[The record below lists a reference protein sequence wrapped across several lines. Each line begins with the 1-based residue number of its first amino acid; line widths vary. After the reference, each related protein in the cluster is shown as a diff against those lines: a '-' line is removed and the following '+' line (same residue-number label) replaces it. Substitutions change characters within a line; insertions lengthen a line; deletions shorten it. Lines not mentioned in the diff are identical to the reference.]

1 MPSSTPFFRATRS
14 FRGSRGRSII
24 APRRNKPEGD
34 NQGLLS
40 VLISLLTLTAFVGLF
55 VFRSF
60 DDNRLTSWR
69 WAFAGTD
76 IVPIFLV
83 LAAGVVVAYAVSGI
97 SFPQRGRAVMLFV
110 ASFAAAALFWGEPEV
125 IVDAARYFM
134 QAKHLELYGAGSFLA
149 EWGTGIAAW
158 TDLPLVPFL
167 QGLVLA
173 VSGEKRGAVQVFT
186 TLLFSATVA
195 LTYLTG
201 RTLWDQTTGA
211 CAGALLFAMPYLLT
225 QPPLM
230 LVDVP
235 TMFFLTLAVYT
246 TIKGVRDGGT
256 FFLAAAPVAI
266 TLAMLTKYSTWVML
280 SVVPVIF
287 LAHLEYGRITVL
299 RRAAVISLGTL
310 LLAGAAVAVKFG
322 VFADQLKLLWNYQ
335 VPGLARW
342 GESHTSTFLF
352 QIHPFVTAAAVFSI
366 FVAVAKRDIKYAI
379 IGWMLLLIMVLGVR
393 RARYILIAFPM
404 LALMAA
410 YGLRG
415 IANGRIRRFIV
426 SCAVASSLV
435 TALFGFLP
443 FLKGTSAVNLVG
455 AGEYLDS
462 LDLEKAEVIT
472 LPRTR
477 SIINPLVAVPILDL
491 FTGKRIVYRGNPEP
505 PPAPDLIAA
514 SPLRFTWEIHV
525 PSYFAPD
532 PEGPGDDTALVVIA
546 SRGGQPPPPRIAR
559 RLAGY
564 RLSKEF
570 AVTDRVFR
578 FKTVV
583 GIYLPP

>member
-1 MPSSTPFFRATRS
+1 M
-14 FRGSRGRSII
+14 II
-24 APRRNKPEGD
+24 APHCNKPEED
-34 NQGLLS
+34 KQGLPT
-40 VLISLLTLTAFVGLF
+40 VLISLLTLTTFVGLF
-55 VFRSF
+55 VLRSL

-69 WAFAGTD
+69 WTFAGTD

-83 LAAGVVVAYAVSGI
+83 LAAGIVVAYAVSRV
-97 SFPQRGRAVMLFV
+97 SFPQRGRAAMLFV

-134 QAKHLELYGAGSFLA
+134 QAKYLELYGVGYFLG

-173 VSGEKRGAVQVFT
+173 VSGETRVAVQVFT
-186 TLLFSATVA
+186 TLLFSATVV

-211 CAGALLFAMPYLLT
+211 CAGALLLAMPYLLT

-246 TIKGVRDGGT
+246 TIKGVRDGGAP
-256 FFLAAAPVAI
+256 FLAAAPVAI
-266 TLAMLTKYSTWVML
+266 TLAMLSKYSTWVML

-287 LAHLEYGRITVL
+287 LAHLKYGRRTVL
-299 RRAAVISLGTL
+299 RRAAVISLSTL
-310 LLAGAAVAVKFG
+310 LLAGAALSMKFG

-352 QIHPFVTAAAVFSI
+352 QVHPFVTVAAVFSI
-366 FVAVAKRDIKYAI
+366 FVAVAKRDVKYAI
-379 IGWMLLLIMVLGVR
+379 IGWMLFLIMVLGVR
-393 RARYILIAFPM
+393 RARYILITFPM

-410 YGLRG
+410 YGLRE
-415 IANGRIRRFIV
+415 IADGKTRRFIV

-435 TALFGFLP
+435 TALVGFLP
-443 FLKGTSAVNLVG
+443 FLKGTSAVNLMR

-462 LDLEKAEVIT
+462 LDVEKVEVIT

-477 SIINPLVAVPILDL
+477 SIINPAVTVPILDL
-491 FTGKRIVYRGNPEP
+491 FTGKRIVYRGNQEP
-505 PPAPDLIAA
+505 PPARNLIET
-514 SPLRFTWEIHV
+514 SPLRFTWEFQT
-525 PSYFAPD
+525 PPYFAPGL
-532 PEGPGDDTALVVIA
+532 ESPGDDTVLVVIA
-546 SRGGQPPPPRIAR
+546 SRDGQPPPPRIAR

-564 RLSKEF
+564 HLSKEF
-570 AVTDRVFR
+570 AVADRVFR
-578 FKTVV
+578 FKTIV